1 MVGWVTLLLVGEFK
15 AWIRTATHDT
25 RLQVRWLSFL
35 TALYGLG
42 DVTGRIILWDP

>member
-1 MVGWVTLLLVGEFK
+1 MVGWVTLLLVWELE
-15 AWIRTATHDT
+15 AWLRAATHNA
-25 RLQVRWLSFL
+25 RRQVRWLSFL